1 MVKIFAQSCLS
12 AHNSGRESH
21 FGRIHHLMEQL
32 EWNDDLEFVVVVAGT
47 AEILVFDSVE
57 VFVDLLVLL
66 FRSV

>member
-1 MVKIFAQSCLS
+1 
-12 AHNSGRESH
+12 
-21 FGRIHHLMEQL
+21 MEQL
-32 EWNDDLEFVVVVAGT
+32 EWNDDLEFVVVVAET